1 MHKLYIVS
9 CGPGG
14 SSYLTSQAINA
25 IKDAEVVISYSKYA
39 RELESL
45 LMDKEL
51 ITSGMTHEIQR
62 CVEAVEEALK
72 GKTTAIISNGDSNV
86 FGIASI
92 IYELLETKDLEN
104 KIEIINIAGVTSF
117 LAVASKVGAPIN
129 EDFAIIS
136 LSDRLKDA
144 QLINK
149 KVNNSLEAD
158 FILGIYNPK
167 SKKRTQSYINFLQ
180 SLKNH
185 EERVVIIASNVGRQ
199 EKEQISI
206 TNTTA
211 LIDKGLEHELV
222 GMATLLIIGNSNTK
236 ISKNGYVLSPDVK
249 LSKESL

>member
-1 MHKLYIVS
+1 MYKLYIVS

-14 SSYLTSQAINA
+14 SSYLTSQAVNA
-25 IKDAEVVISYSKYA
+25 IKESEVIISYSKYA
-39 RELESL
+39 RELDSL
-45 LMDKEL
+45 LKEKEL
-51 ITSGMTHEIQR
+51 ITSGMTHEVQR
-62 CVEAVEEALK
+62 CEEAVTQAKK

-92 IYELLETKDLEN
+92 IYELLETKDLNN

-136 LSDRLKDA
+136 LSDRQKDTE
-144 QLINK
+144 LINK
-149 KVNNSLEAD
+149 KVNNSLAAD

-167 SKKRTQSYINFLQ
+167 SKKRTQAYINFLQ
-180 SLKNH
+180 SLKKYD
-185 EERVVIIASNVGRQ
+185 EKVVIIASNIGRQ
-199 EKEQISI
+199 DKEQITI
-206 TNTTA
+206 TNTTQ

-249 LSKESL
+249 LSKEI